1 MNQLASRTSTSRPSL
16 APMVGLVVVGV
27 VLVVGAQRLGH
38 LNSDELG
45 ALITVTVLL
54 VLTIPLAVVLGRL
67 DNDPGLTTLLLA
79 AFAAKMVGAY
89 VRYTVL
95 YDVYEGLGDA
105 ARYYDVGLQL
115 AQQFEKG
122 NYVFGEITGT
132 HFMEILSGFAYTVL
146 PESELAGFVFFA
158 WIAFLGLI
166 LFSRAIRIALPDAD
180 HRRYDLLLFFL
191 PTLVFWPSS
200 IGKEA
205 WMVAVLGLASY
216 GAARLFAH
224 HPSGVIPLGFGLWGT
239 STVRPHLALMV
250 LAALAPAWLAR
261 PTERD
266 RLGLS
271 PYFRAFGFG
280 ALILVL
286 LGRGVQRPRPSSAWS
301 AWTAKGPRRW
311 RPSQRNRPRRGDR
324 SSRTHGRTPRPTYR
338 SLRSRSSS
346 GRSCGRWTAGRVCSP
361 RPKVW
366 RWLAL
371 VRPLLATTRGSSQD
385 DRAQPLRA
393 VLLPLRPGLLGP
405 PIRASTASACS
416 SANGPSCFRSSSCFS
431 PRSDDSSVGR
441 RSTRIPQRGCLVR
454 RPPIPMLQGL

>member
-1 MNQLASRTSTSRPSL
+1 MGTPPATTS
-16 APMVGLVVVGV
+16 AGI
-27 VLVVGAQRLGH
+27 
-38 LNSDELG
+38 E
-45 ALITVTVLL
+45 
-54 VLTIPLAVVLGRL
+54 
-67 DNDPGLTTLLLA
+67 
-79 AFAAKMVGAY
+79 
-89 VRYTVL
+89 
-95 YDVYEGLGDA
+95 
-105 ARYYDVGLQL
+105 L

-132 HFMEILSGFAYTVL
+132 RFMEILSGFAYTVL

-224 HPSGVIPLGFGLWGT
+224 HPSGVIPLGFGLWGA

-261 PTERD
+261 PSGRN

-286 LGRGVQRPRPSSAWS
+286 LVVVSQAEAFFGVERLDSEGAQEVATITEEQTAQGGSEFQNTRVDSPTDIPVAAVTILFRPFVWEVDSGQGLLTAAEGLALVALFALSWRQLVDLPKTIVRNPYVLYCFLFVLAFIVAYSSLQQLRPAGPPAGPDVPLPPRVADPPGPPFGAGGGRSRGRAGRHGLVRLR
-301 AWTAKGPRRW
+301 
-311 RPSQRNRPRRGDR
+311 RRG
-324 SSRTHGRTPRPTYR
+324 GRRPAPGPPPSGR
-338 SLRSRSSS
+338 AEPSS
-346 GRSCGRWTAGRVCSP
+346 GRVSGDGGLRRRGVRTTA
-361 RPKVW
+361 
-366 RWLAL
+366 
-371 VRPLLATTRGSSQD
+371 T
-385 DRAQPLRA
+385 
-393 VLLPLRPGLLGP
+393 GL
-405 PIRASTASACS
+405 
-416 SANGPSCFRSSSCFS
+416 
-431 PRSDDSSVGR
+431 
-441 RSTRIPQRGCLVR
+441 
-454 RPPIPMLQGL
+454 